1 MPLTRWP
8 ACRAACPTG
17 RRSTGRTRGCSRRS
31 CRRRWRS
38 RGATRRSPRGRQT
51 LQTSLRP
58 RALRRWRT
66 RWSWCGPPWRAA
78 RTGRRRTSERRRKRK
93 RREREEKDEEK
104 REEKKGENERM
115 RKEVL
120 KEKKKG
126 ASWPTFQFASSHF
139 CFLFPHLR
147 FSLSRARASQLAS
160 SRFTNPPRWRARC
173 CSHRPPVSPPLRPR
187 SPRRP
192 ARSRG
197 EACFLTIPFFF
208 SCLSF
213 FSALISLLAPLRWLL
228 NSAPANQEARFR
240 TRCIRCSICHT
251 AKGARKGQREMQFRP
266 RARESAFASP
276 LFSFLSSCF
285 CSPCFPL

>member
-1 MPLTRWP
+1 MTRWP

-160 SRFTNPPRWRARC
+160 
-173 CSHRPPVSPPLRPR
+173 
-187 SPRRP
+187 
-192 ARSRG
+192 
-197 EACFLTIPFFF
+197 
-208 SCLSF
+208 
-213 FSALISLLAPLRWLL
+213 LLAGLPTPHDGEPDAVRIVLPCRRRFGLGLL
-228 NSAPANQEARFR
+228 GAPRV
-240 TRCIRCSICHT
+240 
-251 AKGARKGQREMQFRP
+251 REVRLVF
-266 RARESAFASP
+266 
-276 LFSFLSSCF
+276 
-285 CSPCFPL
+285 